1 MKKETTSRQVRSAV
15 PARGNAGRTD
25 LPLFALVM
33 RAAAQVCDA
42 FGDSPEARVQMK
54 RDVQTTPPELLP
66 DLLQALTHERPPRA
80 RAISPTNKTTTEKE
94 QRV

>member
-1 MKKETTSRQVRSAV
+1 MKKETTSRQARS
-15 PARGNAGRTD
+15 NADRTD

-42 FGDSPEARVQMK
+42 FNDSPEARAEMK

-66 DLLQALTHERPPRA
+66 DLLQALTQERPQRA
-80 RAISPTNKTTTEKE
+80 RAVSPTDRPPTQKE
-94 QRV
+94 QSE